1 MNDPVASAQRAAKR
15 VVVAGR
21 HGSWSAGDSAKLYR
35 VEDWSEGYFEVGETG
50 HLMAVPAGG
59 SPSRIDLHDVVVG
72 LVERGVKPPVLVG
85 LPQLVEA
92 RMAEMSRAFA
102 DAIADNDYRGGYLGV
117 YPIKVNQHRH
127 LVRDIERTGRELGFG
142 LEVGSKPELLAVM
155 GLTAGGGDRLIIC
168 NGFKEERFI
177 HHVLLAT
184 KLGRNIVG
192 VVEGMEE
199 LEIMIRQ
206 ARQMDVRPQIGLRLK
221 LSSASHGKWQL
232 STGEKAKFGLPVPA
246 VLAAVDRL
254 REVGMMECL
263 KLLHCHMGSQISDIQ
278 AINAGLTELS
288 RTYVELRCLGADLQ
302 YLDVGGGM
310 AIDYDGSQSNSDFS
324 ANYGL
329 GEYASTVVYRVM
341 AVCDEANA
349 VHPVIVTESGRAMV
363 GHHSVLITNVL
374 GSHCVDRWSLDPAAA
389 RAAVDDL
396 DNPRVLVDLLDAFE
410 NVSPDTLLETYHDGL
425 AARDEA
431 STHFQVGLLDLA
443 GRGLADRIFWSLCL
457 EVVRLAREADLPV
470 PDEVT
475 ELELE
480 LSDTYFCNMSV
491 FQSLPDA
498 WAIDQVFP
506 IMPIHRLD
514 EEPDRRATLADVTC
528 DSDGKID
535 RFADPVED
543 SAPVLAVH
551 SLRDGEPYYLGV
563 FLVGAYQE
571 TLGDFHNLFGDI
583 NFVHVRVD
591 DEGRWSIDELVQGD
605 SVAEVLSYLEY
616 DPRQLLQAIRR
627 DAERAVVAD
636 EMTVAEARE
645 LIESYEAGLNGS
657 TYLE

>member
-1 MNDPVASAQRAAKR
+1 V
-15 VVVAGR
+15 
-21 HGSWSAGDSAKLYR
+21 
-35 VEDWSEGYFEVGETG
+35 
-50 HLMAVPAGG
+50 
-59 SPSRIDLHDVVVG
+59 
-72 LVERGVKPPVLVG
+72 
-85 LPQLVEA
+85 
-92 RMAEMSRAFA
+92 
-102 DAIADNDYRGGYLGV
+102 
-117 YPIKVNQHRH
+117 
-127 LVRDIERTGRELGFG
+127 
-142 LEVGSKPELLAVM
+142 
-155 GLTAGGGDRLIIC
+155 
-168 NGFKEERFI
+168 
-177 HHVLLAT
+177 
-184 KLGRNIVG
+184 
-192 VVEGMEE
+192 
-199 LEIMIRQ
+199 
-206 ARQMDVRPQIGLRLK
+206 
-221 LSSASHGKWQL
+221 
-232 STGEKAKFGLPVPA
+232 
-246 VLAAVDRL
+246 
-254 REVGMMECL
+254 
-263 KLLHCHMGSQISDIQ
+263 
-278 AINAGLTELS
+278 
-288 RTYVELRCLGADLQ
+288 
-302 YLDVGGGM
+302 
-310 AIDYDGSQSNSDFS
+310 
-324 ANYGL
+324 
-329 GEYASTVVYRVM
+329 
-341 AVCDEANA
+341 
-349 VHPVIVTESGRAMV
+349 
-363 GHHSVLITNVL
+363 
-374 GSHCVDRWSLDPAAA
+374 
-389 RAAVDDL
+389 
-396 DNPRVLVDLLDAFE
+396 DAFE
-410 NVSPDTLLETYHDGL
+410 NVSLDTLLEAYHDGL
-425 AARDEA
+425 AAREEA

-457 EVVRLAREADLPV
+457 EVVKLAREADLPV

-535 RFADPVED
+535 RFVDAVED

-591 DEGRWSIDELVQGD
+591 DEGRWSIDELVEGD

-627 DAERAVVAD
+627 DAERAVKAD